1 MDAEYVKQYNCT
13 LLSGYVFTNV
23 KPESVTKHFF
33 ESDVDAIIDPALK
46 QLNKHTKL
54 SSFGPVIISRK
65 MSPYSREILKRI
77 TCLNRVKLLYVDD
90 ILDKPDLCQVCKNIL
105 VIDDPYISGSVLT
118 NIVKTIRSVKDDNNL
133 VVFTLLGK
141 RELKF

>member
-1 MDAEYVKQYNCT
+1 M
-13 LLSGYVFTNV
+13 
-23 KPESVTKHFF
+23 
-33 ESDVDAIIDPALK
+33 
-46 QLNKHTKL
+46 
-54 SSFGPVIISRK
+54 
-65 MSPYSREILKRI
+65 
-77 TCLNRVKLLYVDD
+77 NRVKLLYVDD

-105 VIDDPYISGSVLT
+105 VNDDPYISGSVLT

>member
-77 TCLNRVKLLYVDD
+77 TRLNRVKLLYVEMTFW
-90 ILDKPDLCQVCKNIL
+90 INRI
-105 VIDDPYISGSVLT
+105 Y
-118 NIVKTIRSVKDDNNL
+118 VKYAKTFLSLMTRTFPVQY
-133 VVFTLLGK
+133 
-141 RELKF
+141 